1 MKFFANGNSNCC
13 LKCDREINSFI
24 NIIYFLYI
32 FSYIH
37 VEGKIAHL
45 KVLKCFLSHCKIFQH
60 YYVRCL
66 VLLYKCF
73 SGIHVERI
81 SCLISIEHR
90 KYQSGNAGAIVL
102 WLISLAAKLHIVR
115 KRIETYFNFF
125 IFRSLKN

>member
-1 MKFFANGNSNCC
+1 MKFFPNGNSNCC

-45 KVLKCFLSHCKIFQH
+45 KVLKCFLSHYKIFQH

-66 VLLYKCF
+66 ALLYKCF

-81 SCLISIEHR
+81 SVSSVLNIE
-90 KYQSGNAGAIVL
+90 NT
-102 WLISLAAKLHIVR
+102 SLEMLAQLYYDLFLLQLNYILFVRGLKHIL
-115 KRIETYFNFF
+115 TFLYFVV
-125 IFRSLKN
+125 